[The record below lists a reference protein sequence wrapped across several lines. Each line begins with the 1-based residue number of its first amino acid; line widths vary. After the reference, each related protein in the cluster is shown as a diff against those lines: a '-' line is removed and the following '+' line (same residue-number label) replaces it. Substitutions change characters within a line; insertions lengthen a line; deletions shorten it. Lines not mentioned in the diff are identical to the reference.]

1 MDLNG
6 SRESID
12 LVEKTPCA
20 VGYSGMGYMTKGV
33 KALCINTTDE
43 KCVTPTLQTATDKPY
58 PISRDLYMY
67 TAGTPTAEVKAY
79 MDWIQGDAAK
89 EIIIKSGYVPVSKK

>member
-20 VGYSGMGYMTKGV
+20 VGYSGMGYITKGV
-33 KALCINTTDE
+33 KSLCINTIDG
-43 KCVTPTLQTATDKPY
+43 KCVTPTLETATDKSY
-58 PISRDLYMY
+58 PISRELYMY
-67 TAGTPTAEVKAY
+67 TAGAPSAEVKAY
-79 MDWIQGDAAK
+79 MDWVQGDAAK
-89 EIIIKSGYVPVSKK
+89 EIIIKSGYVPVPKK